1 MIHWK
6 IRKLNKIWVLTTAES
21 RAKINISTP
30 VVSAA
35 VRSKEVVHSLIVDS

>member
-6 IRKLNKIWVLTTAES
+6 VNQLNKIWVLTTAES
-21 RAKINISTP
+21 RAKINLSIP

-35 VRSKEVVHSLIVDS
+35 VRSKAVVHSLIVDS